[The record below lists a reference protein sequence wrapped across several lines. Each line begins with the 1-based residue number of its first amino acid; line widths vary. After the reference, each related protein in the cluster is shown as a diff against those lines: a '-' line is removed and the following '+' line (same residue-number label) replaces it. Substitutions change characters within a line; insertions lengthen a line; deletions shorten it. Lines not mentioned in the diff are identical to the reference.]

1 MKTFRQNLHIW
12 LEDKKN
18 SQVNDEVKNILEEV
32 QKYIKSKEKDEE
44 HMVNNSYRK
53 GYYDREV
60 NKSFNGGYYQQT
72 YKAHDYFKNILKQ
85 K

>member
-44 HMVNNSYRK
+44 HMVN
-53 GYYDREV
+53 
-60 NKSFNGGYYQQT
+60 GGYYQQT